1 MLISHEKPPVDQRR
15 KPKPGGTYYIREE
28 VVPPPRMTKEETRT
42 EIDRLWAIV
51 ESQGKSVGKPTLLD
65 WIDGVI
71 SDVTFIQYLYRKIDE
86 KVPDPEIQALNKE
99 QRAYRESL
107 PDLEKQV
114 QEAQHALNVARLPVI
129 QTEKDI
135 TVMRATLKTLQSK
148 KKTKANIQRITELE
162 KQIAAKERL
171 VKEFKTNITNK
182 VKIAGLADSVN
193 IALLGVLGVKSK
205 TLRLEGEKREI
216 RNRIYN
222 AYRLKST

>member
-1 MLISHEKPPVDQRR
+1 
-15 KPKPGGTYYIREE
+15 
-28 VVPPPRMTKEETRT
+28 MTKEETRT